1 MATLKEIALEA
12 GVSLSTVSRVLNDDP
27 TISVKSD
34 TRHKILEVAEKL
46 QYRST
51 RKRRNYQEAPLNV
64 LAVYNYSQE
73 DEVHDPYYL
82 SIRYGIESQCKK
94 LNITLSESY
103 GFDPESDTK
112 ACSGVLL
119 VGGGPDS
126 MLRQLKER
134 FRHVVCVDSSRFEGE
149 VDCVYTDLARI
160 SRQVIDFFISENY
173 SKLGFIGG
181 MDEEGATDEREEAFL
196 GYGKM
201 KGVVSPRDVYRGE
214 FSSSSGYRLA
224 QAMIK
229 KSLPE
234 AIFVASD
241 SIAIGVLRALH
252 ECDIKV
258 PDDVALISVNDI
270 PTAKFTFPPLTT
282 FKIHSEVMGVQ
293 GVNLLAEQVR
303 EERDIPVTLTIPARL
318 KSRGTTR

>member
-27 TISVKSD
+27 TISVKNE
-34 TRHKILEVAEKL
+34 TRHKILEVAEQL
-46 QYRST
+46 QYKST
-51 RKRRNYQEAPLNV
+51 RKRRNSQEEALNI
-64 LAVYNYSQE
+64 LAVYNYSHE
-73 DEVHDPYYL
+73 SELHDPYYL

-94 LNITLSESY
+94 LNITLNESY
-103 GFDPESDTK
+103 GFDPESDTG

-119 VGGGPDS
+119 VGCAPDT
-126 MLRQLKER
+126 LLQQLKER
-134 FRHVVCVDSSRFEGE
+134 FHYVVCIDSARFEGQ

-160 SRQVIDFFISENY
+160 SRQAVDLFINEGY

-181 MDEEGATDEREEAFL
+181 SDAVDVVDKREEAFL
-196 GYGKM
+196 DYGQA

-214 FSSSSGYRLA
+214 FSSSSGYKLA
-224 QAMIK
+224 QEMVK

-234 AIFVASD
+234 AVFVASD

-252 ECDIKV
+252 ECQIKV

-270 PTAKFTFPPLTT
+270 PTARFTFPPLST
-282 FKIHSEVMGVQ
+282 FRIHSEVMGIQ
-293 GVNLLAEQVR
+293 GVNLLSEQIR
-303 EERDIPVTLTIPARL
+303 EERDIPLTLTIPARL